1 MVAFSFL
8 GLKQNQNQNKA
19 TTTEEGRKRGGGG
32 GRREGKRKE
41 WEGKEIGSH
50 ILFSNDL
57 DSLAF

>member
-19 TTTEEGRKRGGGG
+19 TTTEEGRKRG